1 MIINVL
7 RPFAAVILALGLVAI
22 SHSAFAQEKVATTGV
37 CSRCHE
43 LAKVLPDG
51 HPKVAATGI
60 AACSTCHDKAKVGA
74 SAANPFSTRLHTAHA
89 QADTACSVCHQ
100 WKPGK
105 EFTAA
110 GFKHGVAPLA
120 GDEFTLVMKAMKDWA
135 GSGNLD
141 SIHRGKNVTCTAC
154 HGKDL
159 IPDSNMT
166 AVNGQC
172 VSCHGG
178 LEKVAAS
185 FKGASYLNPHASHLG
200 PIACTTCHN
209 GHKESKAYCLDCHA
223 NFKMPIPGG
232 APAAAKPTGK

>member
-1 MIINVL
+1 MIKRFTPIAVL
-7 RPFAAVILALGLVAI
+7 LLSLGVASISNLAL
-22 SHSAFAQEKVATTGV
+22 AQDKTETNGV
-37 CSRCHE
+37 CSRCHD

-60 AACSTCHDKAKVGA
+60 TACSSCHDKTKSGA
-74 SAANPFSTRLHTAHA
+74 SAANPFFTRLHTAHVK
-89 QADTACSVCHQ
+89 ADVACSVCHQ
-100 WKPGK
+100 WAPGK

-110 GFKHGVAPLA
+110 CFKHGAAPLD
-120 GDEFTLVMKAMKDWA
+120 GDEFALVMHAMKDWA

-141 SIHRGKNVTCTAC
+141 SIHREKNVTCTAC

-172 VSCHGG
+172 AACHGG

-209 GHKESKAYCLDCHA
+209 GHKESKSYCLECHA
-223 NFKMPIPGG
+223 NFNMPIPGG
-232 APAAAKPTGK
+232 AAVAPTGAGK